1 MNLIA
6 STSELCDYVRR
17 QEPGVTSSNIHISI
31 FNLKV
36 TIEHIFKFRHM
47 LNLIKKYV
55 IHLIIDHLR
64 VNVSKQRIR
73 ITKGCISPIL

>member
-6 STSELCDYVRR
+6 STSELCDYVCG
-17 QEPGVTSSNIHISI
+17 QEPGVTSSDINISI

-36 TIEHIFKFRHM
+36 TIEHIFELRHM

-55 IHLIIDHLR
+55 IHLVIHHLR
-64 VNVSKQRIR
+64 VDM
-73 ITKGCISPIL
+73 C